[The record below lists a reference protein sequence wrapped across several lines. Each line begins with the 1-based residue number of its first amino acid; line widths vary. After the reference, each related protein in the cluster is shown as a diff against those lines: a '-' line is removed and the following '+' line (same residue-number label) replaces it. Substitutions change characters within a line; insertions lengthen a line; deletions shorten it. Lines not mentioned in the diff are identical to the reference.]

1 MTSPS
6 HRRQVILEL
15 RTALRRARDIEEA
28 IDKAL
33 TAAEALMTRRELE
46 AMDDEHETKGPDK
59 AA

>member
-1 MTSPS
+1 MTSPTY
-6 HRRQVILEL
+6 RRQVILEL

-46 AMDDEHETKGPDK
+46 AMDDEPEAKGPDK